1 MGRDTQGAPGAANLP
16 QGAVMT
22 GAFGKPGVKARL
34 RGRSRLRQVCDKF
47 PGSVGQESTTLRIS
61 AKAGRLA

>member
-1 MGRDTQGAPGAANLP
+1 
-16 QGAVMT
+16 MT

-34 RGRSRLRQVCDKF
+34 RGRSRLRQVRDKF